1 MLTLMPHSKS
11 CYSKH
16 SSISL
21 KCKIEDT
28 EVLTL
33 LTPLFEP
40 QLNSICHFI
49 DIICR
54 EHHARSHL
62 EWLDLYNRKL
72 Q

>member
-1 MLTLMPHSKS
+1 MR
-11 CYSKH
+11 
-16 SSISL
+16 
-21 KCKIEDT
+21 CKIEDT